1 LPELVQEQV
10 AVQAAPSGQGL
21 PVRVMFEDEARFGR
35 ISDTRRCWAPA
46 GVRPEVSTQVVRE
59 YEYAFAAVSP
69 HDGTLDTLVLPSV
82 HAEAMSVF
90 LAEVSQRHA
99 NEFIL
104 MVLDGAGWHRAKRL
118 QVPANMR
125 LIPLPPWSP
134 QLNPVEHLWDEVREK
149 WFANRVFASMSA
161 VEEQLITALKALE
174 QNLPRVASL
183 TGFEWITTIPLN
195 AH

>member
-1 LPELVQEQV
+1 
-10 AVQAAPSGQGL
+10 
-21 PVRVMFEDEARFGR
+21 MFEDEARFGR
-35 ISDTRRCWAPA
+35 ISDTRRCGAPA

-82 HAEAMSVF
+82 NAEAMSVF

-99 NEFIL
+99 HEFIL
-104 MVLDGAGWHRAKRL
+104 MVLDGAGWQRAKRL
-118 QVPANMR
+118 PVPSNMR
-125 LIPLPPWSP
+125 LMPLPPWSP
-134 QLNPVEHLWDEVREK
+134 QWNPVEHLWDEVREK

-174 QNLPRVASL
+174 QNLPQVASL

>member
-1 LPELVQEQV
+1 M
-10 AVQAAPSGQGL
+10 QAAPAGQGL

-35 ISDTRRCWAPA
+35 ISDARRCWAPA

-69 HDGTLDTLVLPSV
+69 QDGMLDSLVLPAV

-90 LAEVSQRHA
+90 LAEVSQRHP

-104 MVLDGAGWHRAKRL
+104 MVLDGAGWHKAKRL
-118 QVPANMR
+118 HVPTTMR
-125 LIPLPPWSP
+125 LVSLPPWSP
-134 QLNPVEHLWDEVREK
+134 QLNPVEHVWDEVREK
-149 WFANRVFASMSA
+149 WFANRVFDSMDA
-161 VEEQLITALKALE
+161 VEEQLITALKTLE
-174 QNLPRVASL
+174 EDATRVASL
-183 TGFEWITTIPLN
+183 TGFDWIKTISLN